1 VTPLFT
7 SAAHAPREL
16 VRRVFNLVEAT
27 LLILGESTRMAQ
39 NSGESDGIEGQ
50 RPRVM
55 PDVTKAL
62 AGDILSG
69 KYPPNATLPTEN
81 ELGIAFS
88 VSRTVIRE
96 ALKVLAAK
104 GLVVTRPRVGTVVCD
119 PDNWS
124 LLDPQVI
131 GWHGP
136 GLFDANLL
144 GAVLETRRVLEP
156 LAAGLAAERATLREI
171 ADLDGAWQLMQEASE
186 DVEKFSVADTEFHR
200 ILYRASHNPVLRQI
214 SSLIDAA
221 LTYSFETSNKTVF
234 NRDDAVKCHHA
245 VVEALRMR
253 DVNGAAAAA
262 SRLIEQAAHDLDL
275 AGRKARKNGDRRGS

>member
-1 VTPLFT
+1 MRAAQNAGET
-7 SAAHAPREL
+7 SA
-16 VRRVFNLVEAT
+16 T
-27 LLILGESTRMAQ
+27 G
-39 NSGESDGIEGQ
+39 GQ

-55 PDVTKAL
+55 PDVTRAL
-62 AGDILSG
+62 AQEVLSG
-69 KYPPNATLPTEN
+69 KYAPNTALPTEN
-81 ELGIAFS
+81 ELGSTFG

-131 GWHGP
+131 DWHGP

-171 ADLDGAWQLMQEASE
+171 ADLDGAWQLMKEASD
-186 DVEKFSVADTEFHR
+186 DVERFSAADVEFHR

-234 NRDDAVKCHHA
+234 NRDDAVQCHHA

-253 DVNGAAAAA
+253 DVDGAATAAA
-262 SRLIEQAAHDLDL
+262 KLIQQAAHDIDL
-275 AGRKARKNGDRRGS
+275 AGRKARSTIGESNKS

>member
-1 VTPLFT
+1 MRSAQNIGET
-7 SAAHAPREL
+7 SA
-16 VRRVFNLVEAT
+16 
-27 LLILGESTRMAQ
+27 
-39 NSGESDGIEGQ
+39 SGGQ

-55 PDVTKAL
+55 PDVTRAL
-62 AGDILSG
+62 AEEVLSG
-69 KYPPNATLPTEN
+69 KYAPGTALPTEN
-81 ELGIAFS
+81 ELGTAYG

-96 ALKVLAAK
+96 AIKVLAAK
-104 GLVVTRPRVGTVVCD
+104 GLVVTRPRVGTVVSD

-131 GWHGP
+131 SWHGP

-156 LAAGLAAERATLREI
+156 LAASLAAERATLREI
-171 ADLDGAWQLMQEASE
+171 ADLDGAWQLMKEASE
-186 DVEKFSVADTEFHR
+186 DVEKFSAADVEFHR

-214 SSLIDAA
+214 SGLIDAA

-234 NRDDAVKCHHA
+234 NRDDAVRCHHA

-253 DVNGAAAAA
+253 DVDGAGAAA
-262 SRLIEQAAHDLDL
+262 SKLIEQAAHDIDL
-275 AGRKARKNGDRRGS
+275 AGRKAKDSKGED